1 MSSSYQLCLSSH
13 FHWYD
18 AEKIELFQIHLV
30 VLLWDFQNYFA
41 DFQTLHHLD
50 SRMWHAAKKKDPL
63 EGYQKYIRDAYFGPK
78 NRTTVSNMPGFEP
91 IFGEPTK
98 LFWWICSSRLRVNW
112 IFCASSRI
120 ELFNFACKRRGQ
132 QKTSLR
138 DPRSKPSSSQTSSYA
153 GIREDANH
161 HPVRRLSKR
170 RWMKK
175 IFTYSFS
182 LMRCLD
188 P

>member
-1 MSSSYQLCLSSH
+1 MTCCQKKTRLKAIKSTYEMHILVP
-13 FHWYD
+13 
-18 AEKIELFQIHLV
+18 KIEQRFQICLV
-30 VLLWDFQNYFA
+30 LNQFLVSPQNYFDEFSA
-41 DFQTLHHLD
+41 
-50 SRMWHAAKKKDPL
+50 
-63 EGYQKYIRDAYFGPK
+63 
-78 NRTTVSNMPGFEP
+78 
-91 IFGEPTK
+91 
-98 LFWWICSSRLRVNW
+98 VNW

>member
-98 LFWWICSSRLRVNW
+98 LFWWICSSKLDFLCLIKNWAFQFRVQKERTTKDL
-112 IFCASSRI
+112 I
-120 ELFNFACKRRGQ
+120 KRPEVKTKQ
-132 QKTSLR
+132 QPDLLLCW
-138 DPRSKPSSSQTSSYA
+138 Y
-153 GIREDANH
+153 
-161 HPVRRLSKR
+161 
-170 RWMKK
+170 
-175 IFTYSFS
+175 
-182 LMRCLD
+182 
-188 P
+188 